1 MTNTQYQIMVL
12 LFLIL
17 VVVYLSGCKL
27 NEGMYSREFDY
38 TNYKNDQGEY
48 DFIYDVTT
56 PAGTTSDGDYAK
68 IMAQIK
74 EIQRDILDFTICKAG
89 PSGSNADFKDKYQVD
104 YTTGSGGKCNEFNIT
119 KAQIEAKIGN
129 STTPNTLAYNIAEFN
144 RKQRSARTTI
154 TELDIAK
161 IFDKDATSLP
171 SKYSGWAT
179 PSKTRFETAGAENTM
194 LTVQTASNPDE
205 FLELHD
211 LSENHKRLRREIVS
225 KLQAESRSIK
235 SRRAQLDSDLAEL
248 NQLGNSQAMINK
260 MTMDS
265 TVYASLIWS
274 VLATSLIAYL
284 VTIM

>member
-1 MTNTQYQIMVL
+1 
-12 LFLIL
+12 
-17 VVVYLSGCKL
+17 
-27 NEGMYSREFDY
+27 
-38 TNYKNDQGEY
+38 
-48 DFIYDVTT
+48 
-56 PAGTTSDGDYAK
+56 
-68 IMAQIK
+68 
-74 EIQRDILDFTICKAG
+74 
-89 PSGSNADFKDKYQVD
+89 
-104 YTTGSGGKCNEFNIT
+104 
-119 KAQIEAKIGN
+119 
-129 STTPNTLAYNIAEFN
+129 
-144 RKQRSARTTI
+144 
-154 TELDIAK
+154 
-161 IFDKDATSLP
+161 
-171 SKYSGWAT
+171 
-179 PSKTRFETAGAENTM
+179 M